1 MNFSL
6 LSEFVKTLNINSFDP
21 NFVISLG
28 DFNAKSNSWSVN
40 YKTTEEGTI
49 LENLIFLYGMKK
61 FISALTHI
69 LQLSSSCIDLIFV
82 NQPNLITD
90 SGVYP
95 SLDQNCHHQF
105 IFRKLTLKIEYP
117 PPYAC
122 EVWNNGKTQTDLIN
136 RIIDHFDRVNLFLD
150 KNINEQ
156 VILFHRTILNIFHN
170 FIPNEIILCDG
181 RNPPSMNERIKQ
193 LIKMKNVIPKNKKSQ
208 AQSTMSSKAISH

>member
-1 MNFSL
+1 MVSQLHNNRRRYNIGKLNF
-6 LSEFVKTLNINSFDP
+6 FVWNEKMYICSNTYFTAFLKLHWPYFCQPAELNCRFWCLP
-21 NFVISLG
+21 
-28 DFNAKSNSWSVN
+28 
-40 YKTTEEGTI
+40 T
-49 LENLIFLYGMKK
+49 
-61 FISALTHI
+61 
-69 LQLSSSCIDLIFV
+69 
-82 NQPNLITD
+82 
-90 SGVYP
+90 
-95 SLDQNCHHQF
+95 LDQNCHHQL
-105 IFRKLTLKIEYP
+105 IFCKLTLKIEYP

-122 EVWNNGKTQTDLIN
+122 EVWSNGKTQTDLIN

-193 LIKMKNVIPKNKKSQ
+193 LIKMKNVILKNKKSQ